1 MKKIQVPPETGKSMF
16 CLFFIFV
23 FLSCFHVC
31 FPELSSTQTNTM
43 IELSRFLN
51 IVEWNLPGSERNPC
65 LWEGVICSRPDNS
78 SVISLSL
85 SGFDLSNSSFLPL
98 VCQIQTLESLDVSN
112 NSLSSIPD
120 GFITNCGTLVGLK
133 ELNLSRN
140 QVSSFPGFRNFSKL
154 EVLDISYNKL
164 SGNIRDYGFDG
175 LVQLKNLSLNF
186 NKLAGSVP
194 TSLAKTLVNLEVSD
208 NLLSGS
214 IPEGIEDYQELRL
227 IDLGDNQLNGPLPG
241 SLGNLPKL
249 ETLIL
254 SNNSLNGAIP
264 ESLSR
269 IQTLSRFAANKNQF
283 TGAIPSGITKH
294 LENLDLS
301 FNHLNGSIPDDLLSQ
316 PQLVSVDLSSNRFV
330 GWLPQSISNSLVRLR
345 LGSNK
350 LTGSVPPA
358 AFESLQKLTY
368 LEMENN
374 GLTGHVPPS
383 FGNLASLN
391 LLNLEMNQFTGTLPP
406 SLGNIT
412 SLQGLKLQQNK
423 LTGEIPD
430 DIGLLS
436 KLLILDMS
444 WNSLNGSIPSSL
456 SNLTQLTNMKLQGN
470 DLSGTI
476 PDSIGDLSSLLELQL
491 GQNQLRGRIPI
502 MPPKL
507 QISLNLSTNMF
518 HGPIPS
524 TSFSKLDR
532 LEVLDLSNNKFSG
545 EIPEDLTSLIS
556 LRQLILSNNQLTG
569 NTPKFTHNVSIDVT
583 GNPGITGKDGV
594 VIPGKPSGK
603 SKSKQVLNVA
613 IVAIGVT
620 ALLAVIITIIMLKLY
635 RPSNGVNSMQADP
648 DEEEGSTVLPEVI
661 HGKLLTSN
669 STHKSNINFT
679 KAVEAVAHPENSLF
693 KTMFWSYYR
702 VVMPSGSSY
711 FIKKLN
717 TRDRVFQQASSEQLE
732 LDLEMLGKLHHSNVM
747 VPLAYVLY
755 SQGVLLFYE
764 FAHTHTL
771 YDVLHN
777 HPSDVV
783 DWTSRYSIAVGIAE
797 GICYLHGSKSNSR
810 DPVLVPDL
818 SSKKIMLKSLTEP
831 LVADIE
837 LFKVIDP
844 SRSNS
849 SLSAVAGT
857 IGYIPPEY
865 AYTMRVTMAGNVYSF
880 GVILLEL
887 LTGKPAVSEGRELAK
902 WVQSQQEQRNN
913 ILDLR
918 VSKTSPVATK
928 QMIRALSIALACI
941 NISPGA
947 RPKMKTV
954 LRMLTRL

>member
-16 CLFFIFV
+16 CLFFIIFM
-23 FLSCFHVC
+23 SCFHVC

-51 IVEWNLPGSERNPC
+51 ILDWNLPGSERNPC
-65 LWEGVICSRPDNS
+65 SWEGVVCSRPDSS

-98 VCQIQTLESLDVSN
+98 VCQIQTLEYLDVSN

-133 ELNLSRN
+133 QLNFSRN
-140 QVSSFPGFRNFSKL
+140 QVSSLPRFRNFSRL
-154 EVLDISYNKL
+154 EVLDISYNRL
-164 SGNIRDYGFDG
+164 SGNIGEYGFDA

-186 NKLAGSVP
+186 NKIAGSVP
-194 TSLAKTLVNLEVSD
+194 TSLAKSLVNLEVSD

-227 IDLGDNQLNGPLPG
+227 IDLGDNQLSGSLPS
-241 SLGNLPKL
+241 SLGNLSKL
-249 ETLIL
+249 ETLLL

-269 IQTLSRFAANKNQF
+269 IQTLSRFAANENLF

-301 FNHLNGSIPDDLLSQ
+301 FNLLNGSIPDDLLSQ
-316 PQLVSVDLSSNRFV
+316 PKLVSVDLSSNQFV
-330 GWLPQSISNSLVRLR
+330 GYLPQSISHSLVRLR
-345 LGSNK
+345 LGSNN
-350 LTGSVPPA
+350 LTGSVPSA
-358 AFESLQKLTY
+358 AFESLQNLTY

-374 GLTGHVPPS
+374 RLTGNIPPA
-383 FGNLASLN
+383 FGNLSSLN
-391 LLNLEMNQFTGTLPP
+391 LLNLERNQFTGTLPS

-412 SLQGLKLQQNK
+412 SLQGLKLQQNN
-423 LTGEIPD
+423 LTGEIPEEM
-430 DIGLLS
+430 GFLVN
-436 KLLILDMS
+436 LLILDLS
-444 WNSLNGSIPSSL
+444 WNSLNGSIPSTL
-456 SNLTQLTNMKLQGN
+456 SNQTKLTNMKLQGN
-470 DLSGTI
+470 NLSGTI
-476 PDSIGDLSSLLELQL
+476 PDSIGDLTSLLELQL

-518 HGPIPS
+518 QGRIPS
-524 TSFSKLDR
+524 TSLSKLDR

-569 NTPKFTHNVSIDVT
+569 TSPKFTHNVSINVA
-583 GNPGITGKDGV
+583 GNPGITDKDGV
-594 VIPGKPSGK
+594 VITGKPSGK
-603 SKSKQVLNVA
+603 NSKQVLN
-613 IVAIGVT
+613 ITFVAIGVT
-620 ALLAVIITIIMLKLY
+620 SLTAVIITVIILTLY
-635 RPSNGVNSMQADP
+635 RRSNGVNNMQVDP
-648 DEEEGSTVLPEVI
+648 DEEEGSTVLPEII

-669 STHKSNINFT
+669 SLHKSNINFA
-679 KAVEAVAHPENSLF
+679 KAVEAVAHPDNALF

-732 LDLEMLGKLHHSNVM
+732 LDLEMLGKLHHPNVM

-783 DWTSRYSIAVGIAE
+783 DWTSRYSIAVGIAQ

-810 DPVLVPDL
+810 EPILVPDL

-844 SRSNS
+844 CRSNS

>member
-1 MKKIQVPPETGKSMF
+1 MKKKIQVPPETSGKSML
-16 CLFFIFV
+16 CLFFFFSV

-43 IELSRFLN
+43 MELSRILN
-51 IVEWNLPGSERNPC
+51 ILEWNLPGSERNPC
-65 LWEGVICSRPDNS
+65 LWEGVICSRPENS

-85 SGFDLSNSSFLPL
+85 SGLDLSNSSFLPL

-120 GFITNCGTLVGLK
+120 GFITNCGTLVGL
-133 ELNLSRN
+133 NLSRN
-140 QVSSFPGFRNFSKL
+140 QVSSFPFRNLSRL
-154 EVLDISYNKL
+154 EVLDISYNRL
-164 SGNIRDYGFDG
+164 SGNIREYGFDG

-194 TSLAKTLVNLEVSD
+194 TSLAKTLVNLEVSH
-208 NLLSGS
+208 NQLSGS

-249 ETLIL
+249 ETLLL
-254 SNNSLNGAIP
+254 SNNTGLNGSIP

-269 IQTLSRFAANKNQF
+269 IQTLRRFAANKNRF

-301 FNHLNGSIPDDLLSQ
+301 FNLLNGSIPDDLLSQ
-316 PQLVSVDLSSNRFV
+316 PQLVSVDLSSNRLA
-330 GWLPQSISNSLVRLR
+330 GWLPKSISHSLVRLR
-345 LGSNK
+345 LGSNE

-358 AFESLQKLTY
+358 AFVSGSVQMKLTY

-374 GLTGHVPPS
+374 RLTGHIPPS
-383 FGNLASLN
+383 FGDLASLN
-391 LLNLEMNQFTGTLPP
+391 LLNLERNQFTGTIPP

-423 LTGEIPD
+423 LSGEIPD

-444 WNSLNGSIPSSL
+444 WNSLSGSIPSSL
-456 SNLTQLTNMKLQGN
+456 SKLRELTNMKLQGN
-470 DLSGTI
+470 NLSGAI
-476 PDSIGDLSSLLELQL
+476 PESIGDLTSLLELQL
-491 GQNQLRGRIPI
+491 GQNKLRGMIPMI

-518 HGPIPS
+518 QGPIPS
-524 TSFSKLDR
+524 TTSFSKLDR
-532 LEVLDLSNNKFSG
+532 LEVLDLSNNNFSG
-545 EIPEDLTSLIS
+545 DIPQDLTTLIS

-583 GNPGITGKDGV
+583 GNPGIIEITDDGV
-594 VIPGKPSGK
+594 FIKPSGK
-603 SKSKQVLNVA
+603 KSKQ
-613 IVAIGVT
+613 VAIGVT
-620 ALLAVIITIIMLKLY
+620 ALVVALVIIITVIMLKLL
-635 RPSNGVNSMQADP
+635 PNGGGGVNSSMQADDP

-669 STHKSNINFT
+669 SLHKSNINFN
-679 KAVEAVAHPENSLF
+679 KAVEAVAHAPLF
-693 KTMFWSYYR
+693 KTMFWSYYT

-717 TRDRVFQQASSEQLE
+717 TRDRVFQQQASSEQLE

-747 VPLAYVLY
+747 VPLAYLLY
-755 SQGVLLFYE
+755 SQGLLLFYE

-771 YDVLHN
+771 YDLLHN
-777 HPSDVV
+777 HPTHLV
-783 DWTSRYSIAVGIAE
+783 DWTSRYSIALGIAQ
-797 GICYLHGSKSNSR
+797 GICYLHGSSSSKSNTSR
-810 DPVLVPDL
+810 EPILVPDL

-857 IGYIPPEY
+857 IGYIPPGE
-865 AYTMRVTMAGNVYSF
+865 
-880 GVILLEL
+880 
-887 LTGKPAVSEGRELAK
+887 
-902 WVQSQQEQRNN
+902 
-913 ILDLR
+913 
-918 VSKTSPVATK
+918 
-928 QMIRALSIALACI
+928 RA
-941 NISPGA
+941 
-947 RPKMKTV
+947 
-954 LRMLTRL
+954 